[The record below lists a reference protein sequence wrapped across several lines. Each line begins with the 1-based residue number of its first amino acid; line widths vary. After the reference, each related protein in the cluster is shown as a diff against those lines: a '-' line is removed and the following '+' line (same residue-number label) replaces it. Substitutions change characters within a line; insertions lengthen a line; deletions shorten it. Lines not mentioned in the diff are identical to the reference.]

1 MRKLDVALTLA
12 FLGSA
17 AMSAWLW
24 SELRAERAHSA
35 ELSARIDTQASAPIA
50 PVESIAAPPAPTPA
64 PASVQTVMAVESAT
78 AQSSRIVQV
87 TPNDWEAQQRRMMQD
102 PRYREAWR
110 AQQRL
115 AYARRRDNVIR
126 LLGFTPE
133 QADAIVD
140 LEIDQQLR
148 MYDRQLSN
156 PQTPEDTQRFMA
168 REEQDK
174 RDDEARLLEM
184 LGPEKSARFQQYMET
199 RMSRM
204 QVDQLRT
211 QLAGADALREDQ
223 AEPLITALHG
233 EYARMQEDVRAY
245 REQLSPQD
253 ATPDSRQK
261 FNERE
266 LEFQKA
272 TYERMLSAAGPIL
285 SSTQLEKLDAMLK
298 RDLERYEAQER
309 MQRLEAKLTSSKT
322 TNAD

>member
-1 MRKLDVALTLA
+1 
-12 FLGSA
+12 
-17 AMSAWLW
+17 
-24 SELRAERAHSA
+24 
-35 ELSARIDTQASAPIA
+35 
-50 PVESIAAPPAPTPA
+50 
-64 PASVQTVMAVESAT
+64 
-78 AQSSRIVQV
+78 
-87 TPNDWEAQQRRMMQD
+87 
-102 PRYREAWR
+102 
-110 AQQRL
+110 
-115 AYARRRDNVIR
+115 
-126 LLGFTPE
+126 
-133 QADAIVD
+133 
-140 LEIDQQLR
+140 
-148 MYDRQLSN
+148 
-156 PQTPEDTQRFMA
+156 
-168 REEQDK
+168 
-174 RDDEARLLEM
+174 M

-204 QVDQLRT
+204 RVDQLRT